1 MAEASFTLQVGGS
14 PASDAL
20 LESVQSIEVEDNAE
34 QADMLRLRLAT
45 AVERDGGRWS
55 VLDAGMFA
63 RLTNVRVGAKV
74 GSGPSQ
80 PLIDAYVIDLRA
92 SFSSEPGR
100 SSVEVVAMDGSA
112 LLQLKEEV
120 KRWPDQSDS
129 QIASAIF
136 SAAGLTADVDDTQPV
151 RSSRHTTTIQR
162 GNALRFLRHLAER
175 NGFETYV
182 EVGADGRGV
191 GHFHAPRLQEEP
203 QGVLNVNM
211 GSDTN
216 IDGFTARNDLIGPTT
231 AKASGYDAANRK
243 DQPVDAQAAQQKS
256 LGAQPTVGG
265 SQPREVLLANTG
277 LTESGELRTAT
288 QAVVDR
294 SAMSLTAEGT
304 VYGGDYPDVLR
315 AKRPVLVRGAGQEF
329 SGTWYVTRVAHTLG
343 EDGYAQRLSMRRNA
357 SGVTRQENFA
367 GSQAAAPQPAVRIP

>member
-1 MAEASFTLQVGGS
+1 MLEVAFVLQVDGQ
-14 PASDAL
+14 PASDDL
-20 LESVQSIEVEDNAE
+20 LESVQAIEVEDNAE

-45 AVERDGGRWS
+45 AVERNGGRWS
-55 VLDAGMFA
+55 VLDAGLFA
-63 RLTNVRVGAKV
+63 RLTNVQVSAKV
-74 GSGPSQ
+74 GSGTSA

-100 SSVEVVAMDGSA
+100 STVEIVGMDASV

-120 KRWPDQSDS
+120 RRWPDQSDS

-136 SAAGLTADVDDTQPV
+136 SEAGLSADVEDTQPV

-175 NGFETYV
+175 NGFETFV
-182 EVGADGRGV
+182 EVGAGGSSV
-191 GHFHAPRLQEEP
+191 GHFHAPRLEDEP

-216 IDGFTARNDLIGPTT
+216 IDGFAARNDLIGPTT

-243 DQPVDAQAAQQKS
+243 DQPVDAQSSQQKS
-256 LGAQPTVGG
+256 LGAQSTVGG
-265 SQPREVLLANTG
+265 SRPRQVLLANTG
-277 LTESGELRTAT
+277 LSESGELQSAT
-288 QAVVDR
+288 QATVDR
-294 SAMSLTAEGT
+294 SAMSVSAGGT
-304 VYGGDYPDVLR
+304 VYGGDYPAVIK
-315 AKRPVLVRGAGQEF
+315 AKRPMLVRGAGQEF
-329 SGTWYVTRVAHTLG
+329 SGAWYVTRVLHTLG
-343 EDGYAQRLSMRRNA
+343 DEGYAQHLSLRRNA

-367 GSQAAAPQPAVRIP
+367 GSDAAAPQPALPI

>member
-1 MAEASFTLQVGGS
+1 MAEVAFTLQVGGG
-14 PASDAL
+14 PVSDEL

-55 VLDAGMFA
+55 VLDAALFT
-63 RLTNVRVGAKV
+63 RLTNVRVGTKV
-74 GSGPSQ
+74 GSGAAE

-100 SSVEVVAMDGSA
+100 SSVEIVAMDGSA
-112 LLQLKEEV
+112 KLQMKEEV
-120 KRWPDQSDS
+120 RRWPDQSDS

-136 SAAGLTADVDDTQPV
+136 SEAGLSADVEDTQPV

-162 GNALRFLRHLAER
+162 GNPLRFLRHLAER
-175 NGFETYV
+175 NGFETFV

-216 IDGFTARNDLIGPTT
+216 IDGFSARNDLIGPTA
-231 AKASGYDAANRK
+231 AKANGYDAANRK
-243 DQPVDAQAAQQKS
+243 DQPVDAQSAQQKP
-256 LGAQPTVGG
+256 LGSQSTVGG
-265 SQPREVLLANTG
+265 SSPRQVLLSNTG
-277 LTESGELRTAT
+277 LSESGELQTAT

-294 SAMSLTAEGT
+294 SAMSLSAEGT
-304 VYGGDYPDVLR
+304 VYGGDYPAVIK
-315 AKRPVLVRGAGQEF
+315 AKRPILVRGAGQEF
-329 SGTWYVTRVAHTLG
+329 SGTWYVTRVLHTLG
-343 EDGYAQRLSMRRNA
+343 DEGYAQRLSLRRNA
-357 SGVTRQENFA
+357 SGVTRQENFQ
-367 GSQAAAPQPAVRIP
+367 GSNAAAPQPAVRI

>member
-1 MAEASFTLQVGGS
+1 MAEVAFVLQVDGQ
-14 PASDAL
+14 PASDEL

-55 VLDAGMFA
+55 VLDAGLFA

-74 GSGPSQ
+74 GSGASQ

-92 SFSSEPGR
+92 NFSSEPGR
-100 SSVEVVAMDGSA
+100 SSVEIVGMDGSV

-120 KRWPDQSDS
+120 RRWPDQSDS

-136 SAAGLTADVDDTQPV
+136 SEAGLAADVQDTQPV

-175 NGFETYV
+175 NGFETFI
-182 EVGADGRGV
+182 EVGAGGRGV

-211 GSDTN
+211 GPDTN
-216 IDGFTARNDLIGPTT
+216 IDGFAARNDLIGPTT

-243 DQPVDAQAAQQKS
+243 DQPVDAQSAQQKS
-256 LGAQPTVGG
+256 LGAQTTVGG
-265 SQPREVLLANTG
+265 TQPRQVLLANTG
-277 LTESGELRTAT
+277 LSESAELQTAT

-304 VYGGDYPDVLR
+304 VYGGDYPAVIR
-315 AKRPVLVRGAGQEF
+315 AKRPMLVRGAGQEF
-329 SGTWYVTRVAHTLG
+329 SGTWYVTRVLHALG
-343 EDGYAQRLSMRRNA
+343 DEGYAQRLSLRRNA

-367 GSQAAAPQPAVRIP
+367 GTHAAAPQPAVRI